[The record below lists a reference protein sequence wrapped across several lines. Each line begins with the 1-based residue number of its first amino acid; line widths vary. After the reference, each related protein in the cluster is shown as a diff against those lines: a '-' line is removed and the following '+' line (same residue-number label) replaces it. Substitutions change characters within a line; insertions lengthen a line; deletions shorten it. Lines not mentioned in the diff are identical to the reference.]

1 MAEEQ
6 RQDSGIS
13 GTIAMAK
20 TKTEDDDDVGI
31 SQVEEA
37 TRDEPVPVVK
47 IDSYRDSHHINLTWR
62 SWMVVLCVS
71 PPPPKKEKKTALIN
85 SQKTA
90 LHALRKTRSLINEC
104 RERF

>member
-6 RQDSGIS
+6 RQDSEIS

-20 TKTEDDDDVGI
+20 TEDDDDAGI

-71 PPPPKKEKKTALIN
+71 
-85 SQKTA
+85 
-90 LHALRKTRSLINEC
+90 
-104 RERF
+104 REGGSMCVARVAGGRGGVEGRM

>member
-6 RQDSGIS
+6 RQDSEIS

-20 TKTEDDDDVGI
+20 TEDDDDAGI

-85 SQKTA
+85 FEKTA
-90 LHALRKTRSLINEC
+90 LPALRKTRSLMST
-104 RERF
+104 ERS